1 MREDLEK
8 FFNGNGE
15 GNEVKLHGKIC
26 VKMNSIGSFTVGTT
40 CIKGM
45 VKIIRPNMVI
55 DGSDA
60 EIEAEVDDCTTS
72 DWALF
77 FLTPS
82 ARCVQFKNMNVRV
95 HIRNLH
101 ACTRKFAIFY
111 NTAFGIKFE
120 NCRLELLSEK
130 QLNLM
135 GIYNNGNLDTHMETR
150 ADNLVIN
157 DCFIKTEC
165 WAEEFSKECR
175 VNGLYN
181 NLANSI
187 SVQNTFLYATNRGE
201 GEKQSAI
208 GVYTNGRF
216 GRFVGNNIK
225 ANGRHNKGMEKEQAH
240 AYGFINEGLY
250 SLISSNNIVGEW
262 GGRCVGLE
270 TSGEYTIVSGNKI
283 LSTHTISGRSVVSRG
298 NRSEITGNVLT
309 STSRNARLLDLNAEN
324 CIISQNIMAV
334 LMAPEECQSGCGI
347 YAAGEYTRGNS
358 ITENM
363 IRNVRDAGLFIS
375 REAGTVHNNMVYSY
389 PQTVRQAYSDDAIL
403 RDRLDERHIRSIR
416 E

>member
-1 MREDLEK
+1 MREDLGK
-8 FFNGNGE
+8 FFNGNRE
-15 GNEVKLHGKIC
+15 GNEVKLHGKIH
-26 VKMNSIGSFTVGTT
+26 VQVNKGGSFTVGTV
-40 CIKGM
+40 CIKG
-45 VKIIRPNMVI
+45 VIRITRPNIVI

-60 EIEAEVDDCTTS
+60 ELEAEVDDCTTS

-77 FLTPS
+77 LIQPG
-82 ARCVQFKNMNVRV
+82 ARNVQFKNINLRV
-95 HIRNLH
+95 HIRNPY
-101 ACTRKFAIFY
+101 ASTRRFSLFY
-111 NTAFGIKFE
+111 NTAYGVKFE
-120 NCRLELLSEK
+120 NCHMEVHSDR
-130 QLNLM
+130 QINLI

-157 DCFIKTEC
+157 DCFIKAEC

-175 VNGLYN
+175 VYGLYN

-225 ANGRHNKGMEKEQAH
+225 ANGCHNKGMEKEQAH

-270 TSGEYTIVSGNKI
+270 TSGEYTIISGNKI
-283 LSTHTISGRSVVSRG
+283 LSTHTICGRSVVSRG
-298 NRSEITGNVLT
+298 NCSEIAGNVFT
-309 STSRNARLLDLNAEN
+309 STSRNARLIEHDAEN
-324 CIISQNIMAV
+324 CIISQNMMEV
-334 LMAPEECQSGCGI
+334 LMASEECRSGCGI
-347 YAAGEYTRGNS
+347 YAIGENTRGNS

-375 REAGTVHNNMVYSY
+375 REAGTVQNNMVYSY